1 MDYGSRKSGSRP
13 ASEKDTY
20 YPAFYLDFISVI
32 GRPLQPITRR
42 SERFFDNVTIS
53 FHHWQAPYSAK
64 HVQTMPFDLTN
75 RTFRLATGATREIW
89 FLVMHPVRLAGTGR
103 PPRDAARRGSA
114 VAKHHAESLASYI
127 KSVFLTGEL
136 LGEGIEPSWTLGG
149 QQTQT
154 ITYNK
159 WTAFQEIFMEGWA
172 GFARQNAH
180 EPFWVDNRPAFH
192 AYDYGANIEIDVTEH
207 VQALGREARIRPDED
222 EEEGDAED
230 IAEDGD
236 EEDAYETYDS
246 EIDHNDDVSGRGP
259 SCSTR
264 IEGPSLFIQSQ
275 ENAEGSGGNQ
285 SASFDSIPDRQ
296 RSATSSQPEDQ
307 DALYSP
313 GLRELR
319 AELEQKYNLDH
330 LESVSYALAVN
341 LNCTAAA
348 STSSP
353 NSGDTVCLLADR
365 NCLAKEYTT
374 YRDYTF
380 YPLGFHP
387 AYGNFSSPEPPA
399 FLKNNLLAIMR
410 DNMSFQNEGADV
422 LSFGFFQ
429 AYSNIK
435 RSIRHR
441 ANDLLATQ
449 GSATAALTV
458 PSSDVEALARI
469 KAKRQRLLSRLRG
482 QLTPDNPDASTPFA
496 RERQRIEAAVA
507 EEEFSF
513 RFEQVVSVHVP
524 RLVPMRR
531 NFLNVLRPIF
541 QLMRFFLKEK
551 QSYSWIL
558 RRFPPSVF
566 PGVLV
571 AFAKMFELAVGEME
585 RRFTADGSR
594 GLGLALSESVAALD
608 RLGNFCFT
616 GDPRVLPTTVFRP
629 LGTMESLRRAGWPY
643 IDPVMLDFRS
653 TDGIINLGRW
663 PTLEGDRPALMHV
676 AALAYH
682 YGPVVAA
689 NRHSQLWFAEL
700 GGQSIRGISDAGR
713 FLEKVFGELWIPQ
726 MRAFIGQQLH
736 RRLHKGFR
744 SGRGEPAIQAGA
756 ALRAWEDCEEPFR
769 WRYV

>member
-1 MDYGSRKSGSRP
+1 MDYGSRKAGSRP
-13 ASEKDTY
+13 ASEKDAY
-20 YPAFYLDFISVI
+20 YPVFYLDFISVV
-32 GRPLQPITRR
+32 GRPLQPVTRR

-53 FHHWQAPYSAK
+53 FRHWQAPYSAK
-64 HVQTMPFDLTN
+64 HGHTMPFDLAN
-75 RTFRLATGATREIW
+75 RTFRLATGASREIW
-89 FLVMHPVRLAGTGR
+89 FLVMHPVRPATTGR
-103 PPRDAARRGSA
+103 PHRDASQRGTA
-114 VAKHHAESLASYI
+114 LAKHHAESLASYI

-136 LGEGIEPSWTLGG
+136 LGEGIEPAWTLGG
-149 QQTQT
+149 QQSQT

-172 GFARQNAH
+172 DFVEQYLH
-180 EPFWVDNRPAFH
+180 EPFWAETQPAFH
-192 AYDYGANIEIDVTEH
+192 AYDYGANIEIDVTEQ
-207 VQALGREARIRPDED
+207 VQALEREARIRPDED
-222 EEEGDAED
+222 EDE
-230 IAEDGD
+230 GD
-236 EEDAYETYDS
+236 EEDDEEAEYETDDPEDEHS
-246 EIDHNDDVSGRGP
+246 HHGNDGEFRSGPAR
-259 SCSTR
+259 SVRTES
-264 IEGPSLFIQSQ
+264 PSLFIQGQASI
-275 ENAEGSGGNQ
+275 EGSGGNQ
-285 SASFDSIPDRQ
+285 PTSFDSGPDR
-296 RSATSSQPEDQ
+296 RGSTPPSLPEAQ
-307 DALYSP
+307 EALYSP

-319 AELEQKYNLDH
+319 AELEQKYDLDH

-341 LNCTAAA
+341 LHCTA
-348 STSSP
+348 TGSSSQEP
-353 NSGDTVCLLADR
+353 EKTVCLLADR
-365 NCLAKEYTT
+365 NCLAKEYAT

-399 FLKNNLLAIMR
+399 FLKNNLLAIMK

-441 ANDLLATQ
+441 ASDLLATQ

-458 PSSDVEALARI
+458 PGSDVEALARV

-482 QLTPDNPDASTPFA
+482 QLTPGNPDASTPFA

-513 RFEQVVSVHVP
+513 RFEQVVSIHVP
-524 RLVPMRR
+524 RLVPAQRD
-531 NFLNVLRPIF
+531 FLNVLRPIF

-551 QSYSWIL
+551 QLYSWIL
-558 RRFPPSVF
+558 RRFPPEVF
-566 PGVLV
+566 PGVLI
-571 AFAKMFELAVGEME
+571 AFAKTFELAVGEME
-585 RRFTADGSR
+585 RRFTADGAR
-594 GLGLALSESVAALD
+594 GLGLALSEAVAALD

-643 IDPVMLDFRS
+643 IDPAMLDFRS
-653 TDGIINLGRW
+653 IDGVINLGQW
-663 PTLEGDRPALMHV
+663 PTLADDRPVLMHV

-700 GGQSIRGISDAGR
+700 GGQSIRGISSAGR
-713 FLEKVFGELWIPQ
+713 FLEKVFRELWIPQ
-726 MRAFIGQQLH
+726 MRTFIGHQLH
-736 RRLHKGFR
+736 RRLNKGLR
-744 SGRGEPAIQAGA
+744 SGRGEPAIQAGRE
-756 ALRAWEDCEEPFR
+756 LRAWEDCEEPFR
-769 WRYV
+769 WKYV